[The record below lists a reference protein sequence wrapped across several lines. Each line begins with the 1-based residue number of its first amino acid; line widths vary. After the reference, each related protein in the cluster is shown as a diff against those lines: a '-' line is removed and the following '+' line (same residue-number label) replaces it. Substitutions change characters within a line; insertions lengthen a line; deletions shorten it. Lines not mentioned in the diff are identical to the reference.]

1 APGEINHKGHIVVDT
16 LAILKRGP
24 VMPVMVIQ
32 SVDEALQVTRAL
44 QDGGINTFEITL
56 RTSAALDGVRELVN
70 AFPQALIG
78 VGTVRDASQL
88 DAALQAGAR
97 FAVSPGLL
105 EALLPALTANRV
117 PFLPGVATPTE
128 AMNAF
133 DAGFHA
139 LKLFPAEAVGGIP
152 LLKSLQSPLPD
163 IVFCPTGG
171 IHAANAAAYLALPNV
186 ACVGGSWLAPADLV
200 KAQDWRAITAL
211 AAAAGVPSGQAQSS

>member
-1 APGEINHKGHIVVDT
+1 MDT

-44 QDGGINTFEITL
+44 LDGGINTFEITL
-56 RTSAALDGVRELVN
+56 RTPAALDGLRELVR

-78 VGTVRDASQL
+78 VGTVRNAAQL
-88 DAALQAGAR
+88 DAALQAGAC
-97 FAVSPGLL
+97 FAVSPGLPA
-105 EALLPALTANRV
+105 ALLPALAANKT

-133 DAGFHA
+133 DAGFA
-139 LKLFPAEAVGGIP
+139 AQKLFPAEAVGGVP
-152 LLKSLQSPLPD
+152 LLKSLHSPLPD
-163 IVFCPTGG
+163 IMFCPTGG
-171 IHAANAAAYLALPNV
+171 IHAANAASYLALPNV

-200 KAQDWRAITAL
+200 QAGDWQGITTL
-211 AAAAGVPSGQAQSS
+211 AATAVAQARAA

>member
-1 APGEINHKGHIVVDT
+1 MDT

-44 QDGGINTFEITL
+44 LAGGINTFEITL
-56 RTSAALDGVRELVN
+56 RTPAALDGVRELVT
-70 AFPQALIG
+70 AFPDALIG
-78 VGTVRDASQL
+78 VGTVRDARQL
-88 DAALQAGAR
+88 EAALKAGAR
-97 FAVSPGLL
+97 FAVSPGLPA
-105 EALLPALTANRV
+105 ALLPALAANRV